1 MDMPKPFVLSL
12 SFVAVVA
19 SVGSAQPQQPPASAQ
34 PPATSQQSTSPQANQ
49 TVNVTGCVAAGPNN
63 TFTLTAS
70 AASAVQ
76 TPPTGTTAVTPAG
89 EKVAKTIT
97 YTLTGSTDLESHVG
111 HTVQVTGV
119 EQAPQ
124 VSTKTDER
132 SAGAAAP
139 RGTSGSTGAAPKV
152 ETTAQTQIVVRQ
164 LTVNNIK
171 MVKNSCELIK

>member
-1 MDMPKPFVLSL
+1 MSKQFVLSF
-12 SFVAVVA
+12 SFVAALA
-19 SVGSAQPQQPPASAQ
+19 SVGSAQQPPASAQ

-49 TVNVTGCVAAGPNN
+49 TVTVTGCVAAGPNN

-70 AASAVQ
+70 AASAAQ

-89 EKVAKTIT
+89 EKVARTIT
-97 YTLTGSTDLESHVG
+97 YTLAGSTDLKAHVG

-132 SAGAAAP
+132 SSGAAAP
-139 RGTSGSTGAAPKV
+139 RGTSGSNAGAGTPKV

-164 LTVNNIK
+164 LTVNDVK